1 MENSDNG
8 VKMRE
13 INDKIVSFR
22 VLKDGDKPANEDMN
36 EKVIITDVKLPYDS
50 PARMKTLKAEGK
62 KWYLTVVYHPNSE
75 KPFALF
81 CTTNHREKTVPI
93 SNAVDELTKLASAKG
108 ILQTHID
115 KLCEKIDHDN
125 NINKLTRTV
134 SFLLRHN
141 VSIVNIVTTLDKV
154 DGVFPGSFLFQIKK
168 FLSSYIK
175 DGEKVEDGKCADCGS
190 NNVIYMEGCFQ
201 CVDCGSGHCG

>member
-1 MENSDNG
+1 MKRIDINQKIKS
-8 VKMRE
+8 VK
-13 INDKIVSFR
+13 
-22 VLKDGDKPANEDMN
+22 LGDKKESEVANEDTT
-36 EKVIITDVKLPYDS
+36 EKVIVTDVKLPFDA

-62 KWYLTVVYHPNSE
+62 KWYLTVVYHPDSE

-93 SNAVDELTKLASAKG
+93 SNAVSALTELAEAKG
-108 ILQTHID
+108 ILQAHID
-115 KLCEKIDHDN
+115 KLHEKIEHDN

-134 SFLLRHN
+134 SLLLRHN
-141 VSIVNIVTTLDKV
+141 VSIVNIVSTLDRV
-154 DGVFPGSFLFQIKK
+154 DGVFPGTFLFQIKK

-175 DGEKVEDGKCADCGS
+175 DGEKVEGGKCDSCGS